1 MNRKVR
7 NSRFMRIMEDKYC
20 DPAAR
25 FEINLYLPLD
35 LMKSVA
41 DRSVTGVDVI
51 VMAPTKPDAE
61 RLTAAVLEELIGVLS
76 DELACLKRAIK

>member
-1 MNRKVR
+1 MSRKVR
-7 NSRFMRIMEDKYC
+7 KARFMRITENERC
-20 DPAAR
+20 DAAAR

-41 DRSVTGVDVI
+41 DRSVTNVDVS
-51 VMAPTKPDAE
+51 VMAPTKQDAE

-76 DELACLKRAIK
+76 DELASLKRPIK

>member
-1 MNRKVR
+1 MSRKVR
-7 NSRFMRIMEDKYC
+7 NSRFMRITEDEHC
-20 DPAAR
+20 DAAAR

-51 VMAPTKPDAE
+51 VMAPTKQDAE

>member
-1 MNRKVR
+1 MSRKVR
-7 NSRFMRIMEDKYC
+7 KARFMRITDDAHC
-20 DPAAR
+20 DAAAR

-41 DRSVTGVDVI
+41 DRSVTNVDVS
-51 VMAPTKPDAE
+51 VMAPTKQDAE

-76 DELACLKRAIK
+76 DELASLKRAIK

>member
-1 MNRKVR
+1 MSRKVR
-7 NSRFMRIMEDKYC
+7 KARFMRIIEDEHC
-20 DPAAR
+20 DAAAR

-41 DRSVTGVDVI
+41 DRSVTNVDVS
-51 VMAPTKPDAE
+51 VMAPTKQDAE

-76 DELACLKRAIK
+76 DELASLKRPIK

>member
-1 MNRKVR
+1 MSRKVR
-7 NSRFMRIMEDKYC
+7 KARFMRITEDKYC
-20 DPAAR
+20 DAAAR

-41 DRSVTGVDVI
+41 DRSVTNVDVS
-51 VMAPTKPDAE
+51 VMAPTKQDAE

-76 DELACLKRAIK
+76 DELASLKRPIR

>member
-1 MNRKVR
+1 MSRKVR

-20 DPAAR
+20 DAEAR

-51 VMAPTKPDAE
+51 VMAPTKQDAE

-76 DELACLKRAIK
+76 DELASLKRAIK

>member
-1 MNRKVR
+1 
-7 NSRFMRIMEDKYC
+7 
-20 DPAAR
+20 
-25 FEINLYLPLD
+25 
-35 LMKSVA
+35 MKSVA

-76 DELACLKRAIK
+76 DELACLKRPIR

>member
-1 MNRKVR
+1 MCRKVR
-7 NSRFMRIMEDKYC
+7 KARFMRITEDEHC
-20 DPAAR
+20 AAAAR

-41 DRSVTGVDVI
+41 DRSVTNVDVS
-51 VMAPTKPDAE
+51 VMAPTKQDAE

-76 DELACLKRAIK
+76 DELASLKRPIR

>member
-1 MNRKVR
+1 MSRKVHKT
-7 NSRFMRIMEDKYC
+7 RFMRVTEDEHC
-20 DPAAR
+20 DAAAR

-41 DRSVTGVDVI
+41 DRSVTNVGVS
-51 VMAPTKPDAE
+51 VMAPTKQDAE

-76 DELACLKRAIK
+76 DELASLKRAIK

>member
-1 MNRKVR
+1 MSRKVHKT
-7 NSRFMRIMEDKYC
+7 RFMRITEDEHC
-20 DPAAR
+20 DAAAR

-41 DRSVTGVDVI
+41 DRSVTNVDVS
-51 VMAPTKPDAE
+51 VMAPTKQDAE

-76 DELACLKRAIK
+76 DELASLKRPIR